1 MNRVYRRERGTPA
14 QRPGGS
20 AQTDRAGDELRPG
33 LEPIPRRLHRFRRH
47 EGSRELVA
55 LADLDVAT
63 IGLDGE
69 DDPEV
74 DGAHR
79 VAVVVQ
85 HPDEPEVRRP
95 IGDELLCPLAPEP
108 GHERVLAV
116 VHRVQVPADADA
128 GLAVQA
134 PVAAR
139 IGPFHEED
147 PLPVAD
153 EDVRNELLVVRI
165 LLGDRPL
172 EIAAVGRDRGPERHE
187 RRFVGWAD
195 SVEVAATRHGGARE
209 DQHALRHRP
218 PSLPIGCQVGG
229 KVWGIDCVSIPF
241 RTALLRTAQRA
252 PKCGA
257 DRQQPRSET
266 VVRGQTRY

>member
-1 MNRVYRRERGTPA
+1 M
-14 QRPGGS
+14 S
-20 AQTDRAGDELRPG
+20 L
-33 LEPIPRRLHRFRRH
+33 
-47 EGSRELVA
+47 SRSRTSTR
-55 LADLDVAT
+55 AT

-95 IGDELLCPLAPEP
+95 IGDELLRPLAPEP
-108 GHERVLAV
+108 GHQRVLAV
-116 VHRVQVPADADA
+116 VHRVQVPPDADA

-134 PVAAR
+134 LVAAR

-147 PLPVAD
+147 PLPIAD
-153 EDVRNELLVVRI
+153 EDVGNELLVVRI
-165 LLGDRPL
+165 LLGSRPI
-172 EIAAVGRDRGPERHE
+172 EIAAMGRDRGPQRHE
-187 RRFVGWAD
+187 GRFVGWAD

-218 PSLPIGCQVGG
+218 RSLPIRLSGRWQGPGNRLRFHPV
-229 KVWGIDCVSIPF
+229 PH
-241 RTALLRTAQRA
+241 RT
-252 PKCGA
+252 PP
-257 DRQQPRSET
+257 DRPASPE
-266 VVRGQTRY
+266 VRC